1 MQHIVM
7 LLSNSFKPDPRVFK
21 EAEYL
26 QNHGFELTILCWD
39 RLSELPEIETLS
51 SGVKI
56 IRIHNIPSSYGI
68 GLRQL
73 LKIPRFWLLIQK
85 YLLTLKASYIHCH
98 DFDTLPA
105 GLLFGRLHRIPVIY
119 DAHEYYAELVKPR
132 LHGITGR
139 LLYSLIRWAEQ
150 VGAHHASAV
159 VTVDESLAAIYRIR
173 NKNVLLLGHYPEKK
187 MALNSNRVFTHSNLT
202 LLYAGR
208 LSVDRGL
215 LIYTDL
221 VRSLQEQGIPARLLL
236 TGVFTPASEQV
247 KFNVYAKSVI
257 NSISFLGWIPYER
270 MANVYQEA
278 DIGLAIF
285 LPEPRYVA
293 AVPVKLFEYMAN
305 GLPIIASNFASIAQ
319 IVNEVRCGLL
329 VDPLADRSGIVKTIV
344 MWWYNKSV
352 PQELGE
358 NGRQA
363 VLLKY
368 YWENQANSLV
378 NLYQELA

>member
-1 MQHIVM
+1 MPHIVM
-7 LLSNSFKPDPRVFK
+7 LLSNSFKPDPRVLK

-56 IRIHNIPSSYGI
+56 IRIHNIHSSYGI

-73 LKIPRFWLLIQK
+73 LKIPGFWMVIQK
-85 YLLTLKASYIHCH
+85 YLHTLKPNYIHCH

-105 GLLFGRLHRIPVIY
+105 GLWFGRQNRIPVIY

-132 LHGITGR
+132 LDGLTGR
-139 LLYSLIRWAEQ
+139 LLYSLIKWAEQ
-150 VGAHHASAV
+150 FGAHHARAV

-173 NKNVLLLGHYPEKK
+173 NKNVLMLGHYPEKK

-215 LIYTDL
+215 LIYADL
-221 VRSLQEQGIPARLLL
+221 VCSLQEQGIPARLLL
-236 TGVFTPASEQV
+236 AGVFTPESELDR
-247 KFNVYAKSVI
+247 FNVYAKKII
-257 NSISFLGWIPYER
+257 NSIAFLGWIPYEH

-278 DIGLAIF
+278 DIGLAIL

-319 IVNEVRCGLL
+319 IVNGVGCGLL
-329 VDPLADRSGIVKTIV
+329 VDPLADLSVIVKTIV
-344 MWWYNKSV
+344 MWWYHKSV

-358 NGRQA
+358 KGRQA
-363 VLLKY
+363 VLFNY

-378 NLYQELA
+378 NLYQELV